1 MKIYRNM
8 AVLAVAVAAVFACQ
22 PKEDVAF
29 VLDTAMSEPTEV
41 PRTLRYHLRDRG

>member
-22 PKEDVAF
+22 PKEDVS
-29 VLDTAMSEPTEV
+29 MSEPTEV